1 MKLAVASESLVAGH
15 RRVAFW
21 VYYVCVV
28 FVGALVLALAPVPPG
43 TVNWPTFWLWTALL
57 VLAGVAPIPLPAS
70 GSMTVS
76 SAMNYAGIVVMGPV
90 PTAWAGVISAV
101 FLQLVILRK
110 PIVKS
115 IFNTA
120 VIALTVLTAGWLYLA
135 LGGAV
140 GKLDLPGDIVN
151 LLISG
156 IAYFLV
162 NTGSISIVI
171 GLEQGLSPFRV
182 WQVNFMWTIF
192 HLLAL
197 LPFGALLALVYFTAG
212 PWGIVLFFIPLLLA
226 RYSFKLYVDMRR
238 DHFDF
243 VRALTGV
250 IDEIDPYTRQHSL
263 RVAEYSVRLARGL
276 GLSEN
281 EVQTIEYAALVH
293 DLGKVDFRYRDILG
307 KPGALSTDERKTL
320 RRHPGVGADIVTRVK
335 SLKKASE
342 MVRSHHERPDG
353 KGYPYGLID
362 QDVPL
367 GARILNVSDAF
378 DAMTSDRPYR
388 AAMTAEVAVAE
399 LKRCSG
405 TQFDKKVVNCLV
417 RMYEAG
423 QFDVYREGRE
433 ESHLMRATG

>member
-1 MKLAVASESLVAGH
+1 MRSIPATERVQRGH
-15 RRVAFW
+15 RLLIFW
-21 VYYVCVV
+21 CYYGCVV
-28 FVGALVLALAPVPPG
+28 LAGVILLVLVPVPPRSILS
-43 TVNWPTFWLWTALL
+43 PTFWLWTALL
-57 VLAGVAPIPLPAS
+57 IFAGVAPIPLPA
-70 GSMTVS
+70 GATMTVS
-76 SAMNYAGIVVMGPV
+76 SAVNYAGILVMGSV

-101 FLQLVILRK
+101 FVQLVILRK
-110 PIVKS
+110 PMVKTV
-115 IFNTA
+115 FNTA
-120 VIALTVLTAGWLYLA
+120 VFALTVLAAGWVYAA
-135 LGGAV
+135 LGGGV
-140 GKLDLPGDIVN
+140 GHLNLPYDIVP

-156 IAYFLV
+156 VSYFLV
-162 NTGSISIVI
+162 NTGTTSIVV
-171 GLEQGLSPFRV
+171 GLEQSLSPFRV
-182 WQVNFMWTIF
+182 WQVNYLWTIF
-192 HLLAL
+192 HLFAL